1 MGKTLFF
8 REEVEVVL
16 DEKKTAKW
24 ITAVIRKYHKV
35 PGDIS
40 IIFCSDPFLL
50 DINQRYLNHDYFT
63 DIITFNYNQNHLVS
77 GDIFISTDSVM
88 DNARDRG
95 IEFKTELNRV
105 IIHGVLHLI
114 GFNDKSAED
123 KELMRKEED
132 NCLILHSEMQ

>member
-1 MGKTLFF
+1 
-8 REEVEVVL
+8 
-16 DEKKTAKW
+16 
-24 ITAVIRKYHKV
+24 
-35 PGDIS
+35 
-40 IIFCSDPFLL
+40 
-50 DINQRYLNHDYFT
+50 
-63 DIITFNYNQNHLVS
+63 
-77 GDIFISTDSVM
+77 M